1 MIDDDDDTLDA
12 PDDSDEGGPPTL
24 EAWAR
29 VALIEHERATSSLDA
44 IADAYSD
51 DTGEPAPSPSEVL
64 DALAHLYPVSY
75 DERAGRYV
83 IHATLIYTY

>member
-12 PDDSDEGGPPTL
+12 PDDSEEGAPLTL

-29 VALIEHERATSSLDA
+29 VALVEHGRATSSLEA
-44 IADAYSD
+44 VADAYAD
-51 DTGEPAPSPSEVL
+51 DTGEAPPSPSEVL

-83 IHATLIYTY
+83 IHATLRYTY